1 MVIYEMLSIRI
12 AAELKWI
19 LISVGTQLAVFFNK
33 SKNNNEE
40 Y

>member
-1 MVIYEMLSIRI
+1 MVIYETLYIRI

-19 LISVGTQLAVFFNK
+19 LTSVGTEHAVFFN

>member
-1 MVIYEMLSIRI
+1 MVIYETLYIRI

-19 LISVGTQLAVFFNK
+19 LTSVGTQHAVFFNN